1 MRKIYMVVT
10 MLLVF
15 SPAYAQ
21 SVGEEIKAGIT
32 PDNPLWI
39 LDKLE
44 EKLELALTF
53 DKAKKVEKRIE
64 FAEERLAEA
73 QEMVAK
79 NKTEHAVKA
88 LEEQERLITKAQEEA
103 AEADDIKGIGRAIQ
117 AIEEH
122 KARMEERKQLVLSAL
137 PEDSPAREH
146 VEKAFERIEE
156 HASATV
162 EHLEEV
168 KAKKS
173 ERVKAALAIIEAET
187 GIDAEAEYERLM
199 TEGRVSEAAIQ
210 KAIDYAN
217 RQIEASGINLSKL
230 EGKSIQVTIGRE
242 DNITQAFFITIQN
255 GRLVYDKSPATVE
268 YVIKVEIDDIP
279 EMIEK
284 AQEGDTKWLLTKLGK
299 ACGTDCVAIAKS
311 LITSTKVSVE
321 TEHSKTEVEH
331 TTETDTGGI
340 VSKITGGRI
349 GR

>member
-1 MRKIYMVVT
+1 MREMYIVAA
-10 MLLVF
+10 MLLLF
-15 SPAYAQ
+15 SPVSAQ
-21 SVGEEIKAGIT
+21 ISVEVQAGIT
-32 PDNPLWI
+32 PDNPLWAV
-39 LDKLE
+39 DKVL
-44 EKLELALTF
+44 EKLKLALTF
-53 DKAKKVEKRIE
+53 DKAKKVEKRIQ

-79 NKTEHAVKA
+79 GKAEHAVKA
-88 LEEQERLITKAQEEA
+88 LEEQERLITEAQEEA
-103 AEADDIKGIGRAIQ
+103 AEADDIRGIDRAIQ

-122 KARMEERKQLVLSAL
+122 KARMEERKQMVLNTL

-146 VEKAFERIEE
+146 VEKAFVRIEE
-156 HASATV
+156 RASATV

-210 KAIDYAN
+210 QAIEYAN
-217 RQIEASGINLSKL
+217 RRLEESNVDLSNL
-230 EGKSIQVTIGRE
+230 EGKTIQV
-242 DNITQAFFITIQN
+242 NILRDGVATQSIYITVQN
-255 GRLVYDKSPATVE
+255 GKIVE
-268 YVIKVEIDDIP
+268 TSTAVSVDHTLNLEAEDIP
-279 EMIEK
+279 EIIEK

-299 ACGTDCVAIAKS
+299 ACGTDCVGIAKS
-311 LITSTKVSVE
+311 LITTTKVSVE

-340 VSKITGGRI
+340 LSKITGGRI